1 MPRQPGPLF
10 ALSLASIALIGPLAV
25 HIYLPLI
32 PAVKAALG
40 LSDSL
45 AQLMFS
51 IALFGMS
58 FATLVWGV
66 LSDRYGRR
74 PVLLTGLCL
83 FLVGSLLCAA
93 ASSVET
99 LAAGRLVQAIGAGSG
114 AALVRSIARDAYG
127 PDRLVK
133 VIAYLTMFYTLGPMI
148 APIAGGLLIDTLGWR
163 SVFGFSVVIGS
174 IITLGAWFSI
184 WETKPKTQAFGVSP
198 GLLRDFVALFG
209 NLRFTCFVFQ
219 TAFNTGAFLVAASAS
234 SFLMKETLHRPAAEF
249 GFWFFLFPLGF
260 FSGNFVSS
268 RVGARASNEA
278 MVLIGASLG
287 LLAVAVQSGLLI
299 AGFLTPL
306 SIFLP
311 GFFITFAQGISLPYG
326 QAGAMATI
334 PRIAGTASGIGV
346 FVQNLIG
353 ALFAQLY
360 GVLSDGTIWPIVFA
374 TGLSSMLGLACA
386 FPPAL
391 ARHKN
396 LREVKA

>member
-1 MPRQPGPLF
+1 MQRQPGPMF
-10 ALSLASIALIGPLAV
+10 ALSLASIALIGPLAI

-40 LSDSL
+40 LTDSM

-58 FATLVWGV
+58 FATLVWGA

-74 PVLLTGLCL
+74 PILLSGLAL

-93 ASSVET
+93 AGSVET
-99 LAAGRLVQAIGAGSG
+99 LAIGRLVQAVGAGSG

-127 PDRLVK
+127 PERLVK

-148 APIAGGLLIDTLGWR
+148 APIAGGMLIDTLGWR
-163 SVFGFSVVIGS
+163 SVFGFSVVIGAV
-174 IITLGAWFSI
+174 ITLGAWTSI

-198 GLLRDFVALFG
+198 GVVRDFISLFA

-234 SFLMKETLHRPAAEF
+234 SFLMKETLHRPATEF

-260 FSGNFVSS
+260 FTGNFVSS
-268 RVGARASNEA
+268 RVGSRASNEA
-278 MVLIGASLG
+278 MVLTGATLG
-287 LLAVAVQSGLLI
+287 LLAVAVQSGLLA

-306 SIFLP
+306 AIFLP
-311 GFFITFAQGISLPYG
+311 GFFITFSQGISLPYG

-346 FVQNLIG
+346 FVQNLVG
-353 ALFAQLY
+353 ALFVQLY
-360 GVLSDGTIWPIVFA
+360 GVLADGTIWPMVFA
-374 TGLSSMLGLACA
+374 TGLSASLGLMCA
-386 FPPAL
+386 VFAAL
-391 ARHKN
+391 ARRRD
-396 LREVKA
+396 LRSVKA